1 MALSEQDRQILEQLE
16 RELRREDPH
25 LASTLSSQRRAPAS
39 GKKSYSP
46 RRVGAG
52 VALALAGLVFP
63 IVGISSGHLWI
74 TVLLGVIGFAL
85 MLTGVLFIAV
95 PTVDG
100 GASSRSSRSR
110 SSFMERQQQKWDERK
125 NR

>member
-25 LASTLSSQRRAPAS
+25 LASTLSSQHRTPVR

-46 RRVGAG
+46 RRVGLG
-52 VALALAGLVFP
+52 VALALAGLVLP
-63 IVGISSGHLWI
+63 IVGISIGLLWV
-74 TVLLGVIGFAL
+74 TVLLGVAGFAL
-85 MLTGVLFIAV
+85 MVTGVLFIAV
-95 PTVDG
+95 PTVENG
-100 GASSRSSRSR
+100 GVTRPSKPQ